1 MQNIF
6 FYDPHWSTEI
16 LHLCYWVCFG
26 HCCGHVA
33 PQRLLWFLS
42 SQHFVLVCSL
52 SSGMLRMIQRNGEAS
67 VAAERFE
74 LQDALQGKQGGL
86 ITAGIS
92 WDALMGGLCE
102 GYV

>member
-1 MQNIF
+1 MIHIGPRQFCICV
-6 FYDPHWSTEI
+6 I
-16 LHLCYWVCFG
+16 GCVLAL
-26 HCCGHVA
+26 
-33 PQRLLWFLS
+33 